1 MYRNRLKQ
9 CSSETAL
16 SVVASGL
23 FRRRCAGHS
32 AVALKIGLCLC
43 AMMLAFGAPA
53 LMADDQAQG
62 GVNAEENAGIQP
74 EVVIRD
80 KPDRLI
86 EEYRKGGRI
95 VMIKVTP
102 KKGVVYYLVDTD
114 GDGYLDTRENQL
126 PDNVL
131 IPQWKI
137 FQWK

>member
-1 MYRNRLKQ
+1 MHGIQIKQ
-9 CSSETAL
+9 LYSKTAL
-16 SVVASGL
+16 SVVGKGL
-23 FRRRCAGHS
+23 CRRRCARHAAARLMNGLRLI
-32 AVALKIGLCLC
+32 AVCLVVFS
-43 AMMLAFGAPA
+43 LPV
-53 LMADDQAQG
+53 MADEQASG
-62 GVNAEENAGIQP
+62 GVNADDNTGIQP
-74 EVVIRD
+74 DVVIRD
-80 KPDRLI
+80 KPDRQI

-126 PDNVL
+126 PADVL